1 MRTLFI
7 ILFLFFGVQ
16 TYSQTIDGTTT
27 GETTYCSPGASGVV
41 CCTGN
46 IGQIIGWELTTFV
59 EEMTPW
65 LPIQNNQNCI
75 NYFNASES
83 VCYRAVTINGYSTA
97 TCITIFNTIPPE
109 VIENGDTLTSTE
121 AVSYQWFLNGDT
133 LYNDTNRVLIV
144 SQVGSY
150 HVETVDS
157 NGCASASIN
166 RLVGTKEIHS
176 LVKIKYSPN
185 PTEGLLQIKM
195 ELNSTLKYD
204 LKITNI
210 LGEQLLSEKID
221 NTTMFSK
228 QYDLSKE
235 SNGVYFLSIENSEN
249 SKSVYRIVLNK

>member
-1 MRTLFI
+1 MRTLI
-7 ILFLFFGVQ
+7 ILLFLSFGIN
-16 TYSQTIDGTTT
+16 TYSQTIDGITS
-27 GETTYCSPGASGVV
+27 GEATYCSANDASGVI

-46 IGQIIGWELTTFV
+46 IGQIIGWELSTDWWATS
-59 EEMTPW
+59 
-65 LPIQNNQNCI
+65 LPIQHYQNCI
-75 NYFNASES
+75 TYFSASNS
-83 VCYRAVTINGYSTA
+83 ICYRAITTIGYSTS
-97 TCITIFNTIPPE
+97 TCITVLNTIPPE
-109 VIENGDTLTSTE
+109 VTENGDTLTSSE

-249 SKSVYRIVLNK
+249 SKSVHRIVLNK

>member
-1 MRTLFI
+1 MR
-7 ILFLFFGVQ
+7 ILFVILLLSFGLN

-46 IGQIIGWELTTFV
+46 VGQIIGWELTTFV

-75 NYFNASES
+75 TYFNASES
-83 VCYRAVTINGYSTA
+83 VCYRAVTINGYSTT
-97 TCITIFNTIPPE
+97 TCITILNTIPPE
-109 VIENGDTLTSTE
+109 ITVNGDTLTSSE

-150 HVETVDS
+150 HVETIDS
-157 NGCASASIN
+157 NGCASASSNRIVGANEIN
-166 RLVGTKEIHS
+166 S
-176 LVKIKYSPN
+176 FVKIDYSPN
-185 PTEGLLQIKM
+185 PTEGILQIKL
-195 ELNSTLKYD
+195 ELNSILKYD
-204 LKITNI
+204 IKIMNM
-210 LGEQLLSEKID
+210 LGQQVLSERIQ
-221 NTTMFSK
+221 NSSTYTK

-235 SNGVYFLSIENSEN
+235 PNGVYFLSIESSEN
-249 SKSVYRIVLNK
+249 SKSVYRIILNQ